1 MFPSPAMPEFPPGQS
16 TVNRAYLRFEDV
28 AMDGRMMPISMP
40 PMMSGLWREVLVDH
54 RGASNA
60 LKQGILPILT
70 RLVMTSSGAAIR
82 IDREVETR
90 CGFEL
95 ARDPATSKLFMNVWA
110 ATRGA
115 AGKLSRAAAS
125 AGELVDA
132 GSLFAEHTFTRVL
145 APPGQRAVTE
155 LEVEGYPRIP
165 ETSYAAA
172 PPTSAEDA
180 PPGARWLDEL
190 APDDADHVFTL
201 DQSDSNQ
208 HVNSLVYV
216 RVFLDAV
223 YRRLAARGHVGKL
236 RSTAID
242 IAYRKPCFPGDR
254 VRTRLRLYEHDGALG
269 LAGQIA
275 GTDDD
280 KPRCHVRV
288 AIGR

>member
-1 MFPSPAMPEFPPGQS
+1 MPAFLPGQS
-16 TVNRAYLRFEDV
+16 TVTRSYLRFEDV

-54 RGASNA
+54 EGATNA
-60 LKQGILPILT
+60 IKQGILPILT

-82 IDREVETR
+82 IDREVESRT
-90 CGFEL
+90 GFEL
-95 ARDPATSKLFMNVWA
+95 ARDPASGKLFMNVWA

-115 AGKLSRAAAS
+115 AGKLSRAGTN

-155 LEVEGYPRIP
+155 LEVEGYPRLP
-165 ETSYAAA
+165 ETIYAAA
-172 PPTSAEDA
+172 PATTAEDA
-180 PPGARWLDEL
+180 PAGARWLDEL
-190 APDDADHVFTL
+190 AADDADHVFTL

-223 YRRLAARGHVGKL
+223 NRRLAARGHVGKL

-269 LAGQIA
+269 LAGHIA
-275 GTDDD
+275 GADDD
-280 KPRCHVRV
+280 KTRCHVRV